1 MVAWPAQ
8 GEMEG
13 WVPCEDRREQLCS
26 GKGREPLG
34 AAEESNRTLEP
45 EEGEMEKSCRKT
57 KVLEKH
63 HGKMIHCESNVKYPC
78 VVNGL

>member
-8 GEMEG
+8 GEMTG
-13 WVPCEDRREQLCS
+13 WVPCEDRREQ
-26 GKGREPLG
+26 LG

-45 EEGEMEKSCRKT
+45 EEGEMEKSCRET